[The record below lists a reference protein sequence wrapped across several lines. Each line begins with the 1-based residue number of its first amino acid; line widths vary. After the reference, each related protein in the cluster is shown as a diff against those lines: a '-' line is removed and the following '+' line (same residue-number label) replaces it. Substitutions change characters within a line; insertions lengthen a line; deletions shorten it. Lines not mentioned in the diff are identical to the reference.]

1 MVGLGPEE
9 GRVLVIP
16 WEDWDPVMQ
25 EDYLA
30 EIDLTLDEELIM
42 EIRRQVL
49 DKTRR
54 RDVKPRSL
62 S

>member
-1 MVGLGPEE
+1 
-9 GRVLVIP
+9 
-16 WEDWDPVMQ
+16 MQ

>member
-1 MVGLGPEE
+1 
-9 GRVLVIP
+9 
-16 WEDWDPVMQ
+16 MQ

-30 EIDLTLDEELIM
+30 EIDLTLDDELIM

-49 DKTRR
+49 DKTHRR
-54 RDVKPRSL
+54 EVKPQTL

>member
-1 MVGLGPEE
+1 VK
-9 GRVLVIP
+9 P

-54 RDVKPRSL
+54 RDATPRSL

>member
-1 MVGLGPEE
+1 MKS
-9 GRVLVIP
+9 

-30 EIDLTLDEELIM
+30 EIDLTLDDELIM

-49 DKTRR
+49 DKTHRR
-54 RDVKPRSL
+54 EVKPQTL

>member
-1 MVGLGPEE
+1 VK
-9 GRVLVIP
+9 P

-42 EIRRQVL
+42 EIRRRVL
-49 DKTRR
+49 DKAHR
-54 RDVKPRSL
+54 RDAKPQPRS
-62 S
+62 